1 MHEKDLHDTWVEA
14 GPVCGAPHGEYS
26 KPLGYLKYYE
36 AEFQALRDV
45 PLTIVEVGVFRGQF
59 LETLGRYFPKASILG
74 IDSQPERATYQSGNV
89 TLVHGDQ
96 GDREGLDAI
105 FREHTPHG
113 ADIIIDDASHIGE
126 LTKSCYDAAI
136 HWLKPGGRYYIE
148 DWATGY
154 WQDWPDESAIQPP
167 SFEGK
172 SEAGFAQRRLS
183 HSGGMIGVI
192 KELVD
197 HVGAPES
204 TGSPLISSMTV
215 VPGVVRLLKGG

>member
-1 MHEKDLHDTWVEA
+1 MHEKDLHDTWVAA
-14 GPVCGAPHGEYS
+14 GPVCGAPDGEYS

-36 AEFQALRDV
+36 SEFQALRDA

-59 LETLGRYFPKASILG
+59 LETLGRYFPNAKILG

-89 TLVHGDQ
+89 TLVLGDQ

-105 FREHTPHG
+105 FREHTPNG

-148 DWATGY
+148 DWGTGY
-154 WQDWPDESAIQPP
+154 WQDWPDGSAIQPP
-167 SFEGK
+167 FFEGK
-172 SEAGFAQRRLS
+172 SEAGFASRRIS

-215 VPGVVRLLKGG
+215 VPGVVRLLRGG